1 MLALK
6 KAPLIVLLAIF
17 LLEGCS
23 FMNTIHPANNPGVPH
38 LDERSF
44 GVTKEGRTVYEY
56 ILTNSTGM
64 RISILTLGGI
74 LRTIE
79 VPDRSGANADIALG
93 FDTLPSYEERHPYFG
108 TITGR
113 FANRIAKGTFSL
125 DGQTY
130 TLATNNCP
138 NHLHGG
144 LKGFDRAIWNTK
156 TETTATFA
164 RVSLT
169 HVSPDM
175 DEGYPGEVSTEVTY
189 TLTNDNEIWIAYR
202 ATTTKPTPI
211 NLTNHTYF
219 NLTGDASRDI
229 KDHVLEIDA
238 EEIVP
243 VDENSIPTGS
253 LMPVKNTSFDFR
265 KPHPLGERIND
276 VGIGYDH
283 TYVLSSGTRE
293 LSFAARLVDPK
304 SGRVLV
310 VLTTAPG
317 VQLYTGNYLNGTFK
331 GKGGVSYGK
340 HAGLCL
346 ETQHFPDSVNQ
357 PSFPSTILRP
367 GETYAQTTVYRFGI
381 ER

>member
-1 MLALK
+1 MTTTHSSTNRIRA
-6 KAPLIVLLAIF
+6 
-17 LLEGCS
+17 
-23 FMNTIHPANNPGVPH
+23 TIE
-38 LDERSF
+38 ERPF
-44 GVTKEGRTVYEY
+44 GTTKEGQKVSEFV
-56 ILTNSTGM
+56 LTNSSGM
-64 RISILTLGGI
+64 RISVLTFGGI

-79 VPDRSGANADIALG
+79 VPDRDGNNTDVALG
-93 FDTLPSYEERHPYFG
+93 FDSLPPYEERHPYFG

-125 DGQTY
+125 DGNTY
-130 TLATNNCP
+130 KLATNNGP

-144 LKGFDRAIWNTK
+144 VKGFDRALWRAK
-156 TETTATFA
+156 TSTTQSSTS
-164 RVSLT
+164 VSLT

-189 TLTNDNEIWIAYR
+189 TLTDDNEIWISYR

-219 NLTGDASRDI
+219 NLAGTAASNI
-229 KDHVLEIDA
+229 KDHILEIDA
-238 EEIVP
+238 EKIVP
-243 VDENSIPTGS
+243 VDETSIPTGTLS
-253 LMPVKNTSFDFR
+253 SVKGTPFDFR
-265 KPHPLGERIND
+265 EPHMIGERIND

-283 TYVLSSGTRE
+283 TYVLSSEPRE
-293 LSFAARLVDPK
+293 LSFAARLVDPQ

-310 VLTTAPG
+310 VLTTEPG
-317 VQLYTGNYLNGTFK
+317 VQLYTGNYLNGTLK
-331 GKGGVSYGK
+331 GKGGFSYGK

-367 GETYAQTTVYRFGI
+367 GEVYTQTTVLRFSTTD
-381 ER
+381 